1 MVTFDRIHQE
11 FRSLSTEAAL
21 STYVKEG
28 TDSFLNS
35 ASSCNSGCLIKT
47 EIRQFSGVSCSCSER
62 NILLVSLSVSLVVP
76 VLPEKG
82 RFALGG

>member
-1 MVTFDRIHQE
+1 MITFDGIHQE
-11 FRSLSTEAAL
+11 FRSISTKVTL

-28 TDSFLNS
+28 ADLFLNS

-62 NILLVSLSVSLVVP
+62 NTLLVPLSVFLVVS
-76 VLPEKG
+76 VLLEKR
-82 RFALGG
+82 RFALGD